1 MMAVDMVK
9 IINIFLFI
17 LYKMTKFHP
26 SYLIKERFENQVKQY
41 HNQKIIK
48 PYKQIPKNMNIPL
61 KGIMLPHNSVEGNSK
76 YHRQNG
82 KLKFGSHFH

>member
-1 MMAVDMVK
+1 
-9 IINIFLFI
+9 
-17 LYKMTKFHP
+17 MTKFHP

-41 HNQKIIK
+41 HNQKVIK

-61 KGIMLPHNSVEGNSK
+61 RGIMLPHSSVEGNSK